1 MPNLNPMRW
10 EKTPRVRGA
19 QLIALLLSSCL
30 VQLLCFT
37 QTRAVDMEERF
48 TGMRKFHVLPMPE
61 KEASVSQS
69 DYVCSPQQCLFAPPI
84 NS

>member
-10 EKTPRVRGA
+10 EQTPRVRGV
-19 QLIALLLSSCL
+19 QLIALLLSFCL
-30 VQLLCFT
+30 LQLSYFT
-37 QTRAVDMEERF
+37 QTWAADMEERF

-69 DYVCSPQQCLFAPPI
+69 DYAYSPQ
-84 NS
+84 